1 MQYLGIGAKC
11 KCNIG
16 WAALA
21 SQNCTEPRV
30 GSKKKVIVRMEDQT
44 VLAGYLPAAG
54 LLNGPDGRMEL
65 LDPGG
70 RIVEIELSKVRY
82 VAYVRDFNLQDSEN
96 PGAVAAQDSFLAR
109 PRTEGLWLR
118 MKFKDGEVLE
128 GLAALDVSLLDDARA
143 DAGVYVIPPDVRSNT
158 QRIFVP
164 RTALSG
170 LQVVGVITTPSKA
183 AEAST
188 KSRNEEPLLPFPEVT
203 GRLKG

>member
-1 MQYLGIGAKC
+1 M
-11 KCNIG
+11 
-16 WAALA
+16 
-21 SQNCTEPRV
+21 

-44 VLAGYLPAAG
+44 LLAGYLPAAG

-65 LDPGG
+65 LDTGG

-96 PGAVAAQDSFLAR
+96 PERLLRRTFLAR